1 MRQIRGSMKKNILIM
16 DRDDAQIRRIAASV
30 RVVAVQL
37 GCRADIFGTSVL
49 EEAGRIVG
57 ENDLDLLVTDVVLDE
72 KEKEEYAGI
81 AWTKQLRKCD
91 RYAMLPIIF
100 IASDEK
106 PREYACREINCL
118 GYLPR
123 KFEESRLKRLLGKG
137 MLNTTPRE
145 EERYVM
151 IRTQGVIYPLRMKE
165 ILYAETINR
174 ILYIYR
180 SDGTILQVA
189 HKTLGNLQKELASRY
204 MVQSSKSTL
213 INSFCIDKVEHK
225 DNSLVLLM
233 GEVRLF
239 VGKKYLEQIRQT
251 ITRIEPRYVL
261 K

>member
-1 MRQIRGSMKKNILIM
+1 MRQIRGSMKKNILII
-16 DRDDAQIRRIAASV
+16 DRDDTQIRRIAAFV
-30 RVVAVQL
+30 RETAVHM
-37 GCRADIFGTSVL
+37 GCRVDIFGTSGL
-49 EEAGRIVG
+49 EEAGRIAE
-57 ENDLDLLVTDVVLDE
+57 ENDLDLLVTDVVLNG
-72 KEKEEYAGI
+72 KEKEEYPGI

-106 PREYACREINCL
+106 PREYANREINCL

-123 KFEESRLKRLLGKG
+123 KFDESRLTRLLGKG

-165 ILYAETINR
+165 ILYAETTNR

-180 SDGTILQVA
+180 TDGTILQVA
-189 HKTLGNLQKELASRY
+189 HKTLADLQKELASRY
-204 MVQSSKSTL
+204 MVQSSKSML

-225 DNSLVLLM
+225 DNALVLQM
-233 GEVRLF
+233 GETKLF
-239 VGKKYLEQIRQT
+239 VGKKYLEQIQQS
-251 ITRIEPRYVL
+251 ITKIEPRYVL